1 MHLADAFI
9 QSNLQCIQDIHF
21 LSVVIHIST
30 KSNAQICIY
39 AVNYLTNF
47 DPFKIL
53 NDHPLW
59 SVTDCWYTVYW
70 RLFQLLVR
78 NSVYL
83 YINKTKIK
91 NVFFNYLCFLLL
103 WDTHLT
109 RLTHIRCV
117 HVCVCLWY
125 KGVWVENNN
134 SNSVR
139 LHRGR
144 GVILQLQTSR
154 CESAGWLTEGMCW
167 IFPPRKIIF
176 QPK

>member
-1 MHLADAFI
+1 MHLCSKLPYKLCGRSFQNTLWPPTVICHWLLIYSILEIISAPCEEF
-9 QSNLQCIQDIHF
+9 S
-21 LSVVIHIST
+21 LSVY
-30 KSNAQICIY
+30 KQ
-39 AVNYLTNF
+39 
-47 DPFKIL
+47 DK
-53 NDHPLW
+53 
-59 SVTDCWYTVYW
+59 
-70 RLFQLLVR
+70 
-78 NSVYL
+78 
-83 YINKTKIK
+83 NKEC
-91 NVFFNYLCFLLL
+91 FFNYLCFLLL

-176 QPK
+176 QPE